1 MARIELRHCT
11 IRLKDGLAGTALN
24 NQPVTPPLSGDT
36 SLTINT
42 VSLNT
47 ADTDLVPVGA
57 RFTIA
62 GETASDTVHVV
73 TARTPTSASPTT
85 AITFSPALTAGTY
98 SASGQGIAGAATT
111 TTPGVAATTDEV
123 QSIARH
129 ANNVTGGTY
138 TLTLTLNGDSP
149 VTTSAIA
156 YNAIAATI
164 QSAID
169 TAVAAHSGWTN
180 GDIVVTGGPLHTTA
194 ITITFS
200 GASVDEL
207 DHGQT
212 TINGAS
218 LTATLGNKTLT
229 FAPQELDI
237 KIGDGDLKYTESTE
251 YLYDLDRGDLD
262 TVREGNQVPMDVS
275 MDFVYEHI
283 TTGTGE
289 TIAPMDALKRR
300 GGAEEWVS
308 SATDLCEPYAVDVVV
323 IHEPPC
329 GSSESETTT
338 FPDFRS
344 EKREPSFK
352 DSRISVSGKCNATEP
367 TVERE

>member
-11 IRLKDGLAGTALN
+11 VRLEDGLAGTASN
-24 NQPVTPPLSGDT
+24 NQPVTPPISGDT

-47 ADTDLVPVGA
+47 DVTDKVPLGA

-62 GETASDTVHVV
+62 GEGAATVHVV
-73 TARTPTSASPTT
+73 TARTPTSVGPTT
-85 AITFSPALTAGTY
+85 AITFTPALGTGTY
-98 SASGQGIAGAATT
+98 TSAAAGIAGAATT
-111 TTPGVAATTDEV
+111 SVQGSGGGNEV

-129 ANNVTGGTY
+129 VNNVTGGTF
-138 TLTLTLNGDSP
+138 TLTLTINGGGP
-149 VTTSAIA
+149 VTTAAIA

-169 TAVAAHSGWTN
+169 LVSGVTAGH
-180 GDIVVTGGPLHTTA
+180 IVVTGGPLTTTA

-200 GASVDEL
+200 GADVDL
-207 DHGQT
+207 TNQGQT

-218 LTATLGNKTLT
+218 LTASIGNKTLT
-229 FAPQELDI
+229 FTSQQLDI
-237 KIGDGDLKYTESTE
+237 KIGDGDLKYTENDDFK
-251 YLYDLDRGDLD
+251 YDLDRGNLD
-262 TVREGNQVPMDVS
+262 TVRQGDEKPMDVS
-275 MDFVYEHI
+275 LSFVYEHI

-300 GGAEEWVS
+300 GGAAEWVS
-308 SATDLCEPYAVDVVV
+308 SATDLCEPYAVDLSV
-323 IHEPPC
+323 IHTPPC
-329 GSSESETTT
+329 GTAQTETTL

-344 EKREPSFK
+344 DKREPSLK
-352 DSRISVSGKCNATEP
+352 DSLIQITGRCNATEP
-367 TVERE
+367 TVSRG